1 MHNSSNVCVL
11 CWLQAVERLN
21 IKPKHFRDLLTDE
34 PFTRG
39 DIITLQDP
47 MAPEKFDVAQF
58 YHVVN
63 KISLKEG
70 KHSYWSVPCTKRLYS
85 QYGCMHCGVVE
96 YLCH

>member
-1 MHNSSNVCVL
+1 MCVCVCV

-47 MAPEKFDVAQF
+47 MAPEKFDVASF

-63 KISLKEG
+63 KVSLREG
-70 KHSYWSVPCTKRLYS
+70 KHSIHMYLSSWLVL
-85 QYGCMHCGVVE
+85 YGCMHCGMVE